1 MASNDISVMWLNLIH
16 TVTTSDPLVVLNVLL
31 CSAIVCRLAC
41 FRKTGYRHRAW
52 IAWLAWLVI
61 GAYSWI
67 PFRFIA
73 QQYQETHW
81 GVIAANLIICIALYR
96 VKGNIAKLLQPLRPQ

>member
-1 MASNDISVMWLNLIH
+1 MASNDISVMWLSLIH

-41 FRKTGYRHRAW
+41 FKKTGYRHRAW

-61 GAYSWI
+61 CAYSWI

-81 GVIAANLIICIALYR
+81 SVIAANLIICIALYR
-96 VKGNIAKLLQPLRPQ
+96 VKGNIAKLLHPLRQQ